1 MNQPSFHPKQI
12 ISLLN
17 LLIVAVLLL
26 LVASGGL
33 IASLMIKPGKLAA
46 VAGTATTPNKTI
58 QPASPRASTLWEAP
72 LESSLPAGSQGEMIR
87 YGKELIA
94 HTSLYLGPKGTVAQI
109 SNGLNCQN
117 CHLQAG
123 TKPFGNN
130 YGGVAST
137 YPQVRPRSGRET
149 SIASRVN
156 GCFERSLN
164 GRPLKEDSKEM
175 QAIVAYINWLGQD
188 VEKGKKP
195 EGAGLV
201 ILAYLDEPANPAAG
215 KLLYEQKCVVCHM
228 QNGAGLANG
237 DGTEYVY
244 PPLWGDHSYNQG
256 AGLYRLSKFAGYIK
270 ANMPLGVTY
279 DNPQLSDEEAWH
291 IAAYVNSLPRPGK
304 DLSKDWPDISKKPI
318 DHPFGPYADGFEE
331 EQHKYGPFK
340 PIEEK
345 RRAQA
350 VSN

>member
-1 MNQPSFHPKQI
+1 MDRTSFNPKQLVSI
-12 ISLLN
+12 LN
-17 LLIVAVLLL
+17 LLIVAVLLV

-33 IASLMIKPGKLAA
+33 IASLMMKPGRLPTLAA
-46 VAGTATTPNKTI
+46 SSPVVKKTI
-58 QPASPRASTLWEAP
+58 RTTSPKADNLWEAP
-72 LESSLPAGSQGEMIR
+72 PEGMTSANGGGDLVR

-94 HTSLYLGPKGTVAQI
+94 HTSLYLGPKGKVAQI

-117 CHLQAG
+117 CHLEAG

-130 YGGVAST
+130 YSAVAST
-137 YPQVRPRSGRET
+137 YPKVRPRSGRET
-149 SIASRVN
+149 SIADRVN

-164 GRPLKEDSKEM
+164 GSPLKEDSKEM
-175 QAIVAYINWLGQD
+175 QAIVAYMKWLGQD
-188 VEKGKKP
+188 VIKGSMP

-201 ILAYLDEPANPAAG
+201 ELAYLELPANPSAG
-215 KLLYEQKCVVCHM
+215 KLLYEQKCVVCHGE
-228 QNGAGLANG
+228 NGAGLANG

-244 PPLWGDHSYNQG
+244 PPLWGDRSYNSG
-256 AGLYRLSKFAGYIK
+256 AGLYRISKFAGYIK
-270 ANMPLGVTY
+270 ANMPLGATY
-279 DNPQLSDEEAWH
+279 DKPQLSDEEAWH
-291 IAAYVNSLPRPGK
+291 IAAYVNSLPRPSK

-318 DHPFGPYADGFEE
+318 DHPFGPFADGFGE

>member
-1 MNQPSFHPKQI
+1 MNQPSFNPKQI

-26 LVASGGL
+26 LVVSGGL
-33 IASLMIKPGKLAA
+33 IASLMIKPGKLPT
-46 VAGTATTPNKTI
+46 VAGTATTANKTI

-72 LESSLPAGSQGEMIR
+72 LESSLPAGSKGEMIR

-137 YPQVRPRSGRET
+137 YPQVRARSGRET

-175 QAIVAYINWLGQD
+175 QAIVAYIKWLGQD

-195 EGAGLV
+195 EGAGLAT
-201 ILAYLDEPANPAAG
+201 LAYLDEPANPAAG
-215 KLLYEQKCVVCHM
+215 KLLYEQKCRVSYGKRCR
-228 QNGAGLANG
+228 AGQWRWNRIRL
-237 DGTEYVY
+237 
-244 PPLWGDHSYNQG
+244 PPTLGRSQLQSGGWPLSAFKICWLYKSQYAFWSYLRQPTT
-256 AGLYRLSKFAGYIK
+256 LR
-270 ANMPLGVTY
+270 
-279 DNPQLSDEEAWH
+279 
-291 IAAYVNSLPRPGK
+291 
-304 DLSKDWPDISKKPI
+304 
-318 DHPFGPYADGFEE
+318 
-331 EQHKYGPFK
+331 
-340 PIEEK
+340 
-345 RRAQA
+345 
-350 VSN
+350 